1 MSYNAL
7 NCQTDQTTA
16 AVFTPEQVAVLNQLF
31 GGLQQSQQ
39 TQPVPAGFP
48 FPANK
53 SLTATDVGKIVVN
66 KNGTAK
72 VAQRDNLNPGQPGKW
87 QITVNSLF
95 APPDPA
101 VITIRFD
108 DDPIDDDFIRIA
120 WVTFQFK
127 KNPLGGNDIPIVSGD
142 RLGQIEALTTAL
154 AGGGRYSSFWTA
166 THDSVNTVT
175 ITINPQW
182 SVFRTTELITEGV
195 LLPPIGAYGDG
206 FDARITNAN
215 VNVVTTGNTND
226 FGLINND
233 FLTGIGLNLTFYNI
247 FNTAQHPTQQSN
259 FGVYFPVSVN
269 DFASAIASAI
279 NRKSSPGLNA
289 VASANVVTIEQTT
302 LQSVPLF
309 QSDSNSKYNY
319 YIVALTGDGS
329 NYCSFTTIAN
339 SITPNFA
346 SVNDPVLGVLTG
358 LQNGTAY
365 INDASLQQVKLSG
378 VNNVTISPLDNDLNV
393 QLFVNRFCIIN
404 NDGTVES
411 LGSVDYIK
419 SQFGYNPD
427 VKTLLQFFSQGCIYW
442 ALSGGNVGDTIVV
455 TTNIPVSI
463 YLAVVYEFI
472 QGGAISF

>member
-1 MSYNAL
+1 M
-7 NCQTDQTTA
+7 
-16 AVFTPEQVAVLNQLF
+16 
-31 GGLQQSQQ
+31 
-39 TQPVPAGFP
+39 
-48 FPANK
+48 
-53 SLTATDVGKIVVN
+53 
-66 KNGTAK
+66 
-72 VAQRDNLNPGQPGKW
+72 
-87 QITVNSLF
+87 
-95 APPDPA
+95 
-101 VITIRFD
+101 
-108 DDPIDDDFIRIA
+108 
-120 WVTFQFK
+120 
-127 KNPLGGNDIPIVSGD
+127 
-142 RLGQIEALTTAL
+142 
-154 AGGGRYSSFWTA
+154 
-166 THDSVNTVT
+166 
-175 ITINPQW
+175 
-182 SVFRTTELITEGV
+182 
-195 LLPPIGAYGDG
+195 
-206 FDARITNAN
+206 
-215 VNVVTTGNTND
+215 
-226 FGLINND
+226 
-233 FLTGIGLNLTFYNI
+233 TFYNI

>member
-142 RLGQIEALTTAL
+142 RLGQVEALTTAL

-182 SVFRTTELITEGV
+182 SVF
-195 LLPPIGAYGDG
+195 
-206 FDARITNAN
+206 
-215 VNVVTTGNTND
+215 
-226 FGLINND
+226 
-233 FLTGIGLNLTFYNI
+233 
-247 FNTAQHPTQQSN
+247 
-259 FGVYFPVSVN
+259 
-269 DFASAIASAI
+269 
-279 NRKSSPGLNA
+279 
-289 VASANVVTIEQTT
+289 
-302 LQSVPLF
+302 
-309 QSDSNSKYNY
+309 
-319 YIVALTGDGS
+319 
-329 NYCSFTTIAN
+329 
-339 SITPNFA
+339 
-346 SVNDPVLGVLTG
+346 
-358 LQNGTAY
+358 
-365 INDASLQQVKLSG
+365 
-378 VNNVTISPLDNDLNV
+378 
-393 QLFVNRFCIIN
+393 
-404 NDGTVES
+404 
-411 LGSVDYIK
+411 
-419 SQFGYNPD
+419 
-427 VKTLLQFFSQGCIYW
+427 
-442 ALSGGNVGDTIVV
+442 
-455 TTNIPVSI
+455 
-463 YLAVVYEFI
+463 
-472 QGGAISF
+472 